1 MPERY
6 IRDQDFLADPRFATA
21 SLPQKMEALG
31 KIAAYNE
38 GVLGKR
44 IETPDGLRADYP
56 AGDVFG
62 AIHDLGRQEED
73 RRRAVMADHVAGRVY
88 DVASANDEDPA
99 ATLEKIQAYVAGDK
113 SVALGPDEMDAANEW
128 IAANDTVQKKVG
140 GTFAGNGT
148 RSRFSID
155 TPNGAS
161 IGSGLAFTFNGKA
174 YNYLSF
180 DSDAEGQSEQDPTKR
195 FRAIVPAPKTWEV
208 ANKELTDQIEQT
220 KARLADLTAQ
230 SEHKPSLIEQLGAGS
245 DPQSALS
252 QQVAVENERKRLTS
266 ELGRLQDK
274 KDLYARGTEGHTAL
288 MSEQAIDAIKG
299 NETLLS
305 HVPRGE
311 GIVGRVW
318 TETHMGVRETYLGTV
333 AGLQYAT
340 GFEDAAKDTFQVQK
354 EFSLYREAYGMG
366 DRAFRGS
373 AWDNIL
379 REAGPELAQTA
390 VDLGIGMGVGKMIR
404 GGARSLS
411 ALAGREIAAGV
422 GEGASVV
429 ARGVANAAQAQS
441 RKRAEE
447 WMIKKFGKW
456 GEAAIGSFPGAFE
469 EASGTLQY
477 VIQADEMDDQSDS
490 LRAQAA
496 KLPDSV
502 EFADQR
508 AELLAKADSLS
519 SNAERIHNN
528 AALAF
533 WAQVGITL
541 ATDAIG
547 FEKILSRKGVPLKES
562 AARALVSSRLEK
574 MGVTGATEKVIN
586 ETAKV
591 LIDDIESRAAD
602 FFAKSPLANNLM
614 QRLEAGFFEGSTEVL
629 QGVLNNTVTQ
639 QFLDEN
645 QDIFN
650 ANQGASEFG
659 VGMLIGFIM
668 KQVSSKV
675 DPAVVQR
682 AITKNADANDAK
694 IRETRAVAKAAGEK
708 IAVGEIDGFGAV
720 EDHTDVV
727 KENPDG
733 TFRIA
738 DAKDVASDQDP
749 RGIFGG
755 LQFKSREEAEA
766 FSKTR
771 WQTAFEAFLREDL
784 SKRAQSGLT
793 DTLDQSGNPTMK
805 KAETDALVGTMRI
818 IADASSASNDVG
830 KETFYAAMLQ
840 SQEGYSKAD
849 IGIETD
855 AYAEAVRRLSADPTL
870 VPESL
875 RAELEKES
883 RAINDP
889 NSAPTTHP
897 ELQAIISTVAATL
910 DAQRGSHPGKVAY
923 SMKQNDAGEM
933 TGQRTERATLA
944 TSYESPERVAASIN
958 ASLPDGYSVDPQIS
972 KYGDFSGR
980 VSIMFE
986 GQEVGFIAVD
996 FDHTTQDVRINKSEI
1011 DKAHRGKGLAKKTYI
1026 AINDALVANGLP
1038 PLRSDNRSLTQDA
1051 ANLWRSLER
1060 DGLARERTDGVR
1072 GFEFTSPVIGSGQ
1085 AGPSNATIPSEK
1097 LAGSPGTASGINL
1110 VSDGKALRVIPTLDS
1125 KGKVVGTRVVSMDPH
1140 ALVQRYN
1147 GESNDKSSP
1156 TAKWLNARGITSPAS
1171 YAQWLAFAG
1180 HHQEML
1186 NATEGPAQ
1194 DQNKRRNEIQK
1205 RADADFAASKKKGGL
1220 GLQPAGVK
1228 LTDTGG
1234 YTSKDQQK
1242 AASATK
1248 FIGRGSKGSST
1259 DTYAKDFGRLAN
1271 AGAYTPGDVVFI
1283 SSNGSRDDRVAPDFA
1298 EISKAIAAGARFV
1311 TDDPAGR
1318 SRPYNV
1324 GEREVADFLR
1334 ENGYH
1339 EASANGMSTW
1349 AASPVEASVTPGQ
1362 NARSITLLDSSGNPS
1377 PGTATIPILPMSFW
1391 FGGRSTYNMILTGH
1405 RRGTT
1410 RFAYKGQ
1417 NILPGSIAFIQNPSD
1432 PSKGV
1437 YVLVEESYSLGE
1449 RLKELDGNMRELANQ
1464 IAREEGY
1471 TVEYVN
1477 SQILGRKDWA
1487 RQMHLKYRP
1496 VDATYAAL
1504 RQQLESAVLADHVSK
1519 TVTGNVKRAEGE
1531 KLDGTSI
1538 AALGALASDIIGA
1551 SQTEGKPDPTVGTR
1565 SKLRTDAFFARRAK
1579 GTSKNTAQGDA
1590 ALMRKDIEE
1599 AKRAFASIPFR
1610 PENKA
1615 EKIAARDRVK
1625 ALEARLAAFE
1635 KASSQKLGEQR
1646 GAESAP
1652 APNPIELIKK
1662 LPGHKGIKQMISAV
1676 ESAAAREGI
1685 DVLASP
1691 EYASLVANKITVGQF
1706 ISGLSQRANTAA
1718 LAAVEGEAG
1727 AAMLVAQMDLTEDD
1741 ERRRSASGNS
1751 PGVQGPSIAERL
1763 ALTSNPMEIRE
1774 KIRKR
1779 NRLLKFSQMD
1789 ASGKFRFPLGNVGTE
1804 QEQMTAREA
1813 IESGRAAFIGTYNAN
1828 DRVSQTG
1835 PVRFKPGSAMA
1846 NALNAAMKSDSKP
1859 LVFVAVDESGKHH
1872 YFSQVEYNGTPMLFN
1887 TTQMSDPMY
1896 GWGRGT
1902 DVQMMAAFYLFAVDS
1917 TPKEGGIPISSFY
1930 RRWTSAMAN
1939 GIQQSTKDGIPN
1951 WRQLEAGWRI
1961 VFGQGG
1967 HAKAL
1972 TAERIAELA
1981 ILNSPELTHPD
1992 PFNVGIKSPV
2002 NTRERTD
2009 GPPQTIQDDGKFSG
2023 KDAEDR
2029 GGQDF
2034 SGFNEGHEIRVPI
2047 TMTNRRNGALEAMA
2061 AEEERDSALWE
2072 SLFGEEDTTQSQ
2084 ADDNASNAGKEGAMT
2099 DVEWAFGNGL
2109 DSDNVEN
2116 KKDSILTAL
2125 VKHVLGG
2132 EESVRAMM
2140 GTDTENPEAQA
2151 EAQKLREQIVADITE
2166 TQDLIDEAI
2175 GKGNDAQAR
2184 EFRLALQRRAESLA
2198 GKAKY
2203 PGDITADEFIPD
2215 LLKFASRQAN
2225 AAETP
2230 VTAEDIIVGIP
2241 GTPNWGFNLNHLN
2254 EIIWALRPKEGNPE
2268 RFNALMAAK
2277 SISRKKRDQYLKL
2290 IKDNPESPNVT
2301 TWEKWAA
2308 ARDDEMKAADEEISR
2323 DYGTA
2328 VLANALGASSD
2339 EKLADGII
2347 SNLIGSIWYN
2357 QRVVPARD
2365 LYSRLA
2371 FKQVNRTTL
2380 ADIVDLANTIGSMD
2394 DHALGDEL
2402 LEEIDL
2408 IQLEATNG
2416 VGFMNA
2422 LEKRIEVLADE
2433 AYCGSIMFARL
2444 ALMLNVVSEV
2454 RSAQLG
2460 VKNSARSKISKPK
2473 NPTPGIPLTGLSI
2486 DQIVWRSLLPE
2497 GATMPQRDSRTES
2510 TKEEKDDEEREKLL
2524 GSSEDLDGSMSGI
2537 EVMSAEDAARQL
2549 AAKKERADRAEA
2561 IAMLEGGEFR
2571 IPGRTSVQDKADGGT
2586 YDAADKLTAKTA
2598 ASLAGKISA
2607 QAMEISKSLPSFD
2620 EKSESGHELK
2630 VLNSVLGKASSIDPA
2645 SLIGQRVDQP
2655 GPAFDAVHSLSRA
2668 VRNAVAAMQAN
2679 PAKYSAEDVA
2689 ALKRQENV
2697 SWEIL
2702 KAISGRQEQSGMS
2715 GQSVPTPA
2723 VLSVLEANTSSGA
2736 SAMDLWNGMKSI
2748 YDSLD
2753 NTRARKE
2760 MKRNFW
2766 ASLIQADPAMLR
2778 AWKDTRRD
2786 LQKSW
2791 GVPVIT
2797 KDPNPSESHEEALVG
2812 LYRDNW
2818 RPKSKTTASL
2828 YQDDMGDGKKRGTAR
2843 GKIQLF
2849 NGALPKVSFTKD
2861 ATPST
2866 FIHEMMHW
2874 MMNVRGGAQGKRL
2887 MEVMLG
2893 ENEFSKVWDYAT
2905 NGGKLDP
2912 QNNSQRRNIE
2922 ERVAYGVE
2930 QYFGDLGKR
2939 SSAQGNNP
2947 GELAMPNGAAAR
2959 LGRVIRR
2966 IWNQIYSKDPSV
2978 DQRMREAFDSVF
2990 NPPRQGVARPN
3001 QDTPP
3006 VERVDI
3012 SSKDGVMGYM
3022 VEKFGVDNAE
3032 LAAEIAKAMDAETG
3046 APARTLDAPI
3056 IPETGEGND
3065 PEDLATAMFGVDDQ
3079 GMIDEGDQ
3087 LRSEVGEDM
3096 EDYIP
3101 EEAFLDDDEGK
3112 TLYQYTPTARRGTRT
3127 VSRVRATAESLQAQ
3141 PGRLARFASAL
3152 LRFGY
3157 RLRARGAAPLSIF
3170 RAKLRANDHHTTVEG
3185 QMLRHQNEISSAL
3198 SAATSNLLNPSLEHR
3213 ERGVMN
3219 THINNAMG
3227 SNDANVRAAALQA
3240 MPDRL
3245 RIAVQNARVFV
3256 DGLMEDLVNR
3266 GIIYGQGAVGL
3277 WSSKQGF
3284 FIHRSYAFTN
3294 KNAIDQEQWAR
3305 ESNGG
3310 QLWNDAIARLTR
3322 YGTPPAEA
3330 DRLLSNL
3337 IKFVGNTQRGGKS
3350 PVTTAR
3356 LFGGVDELAP
3366 RGSAA
3371 ANSNGDWLNGAV
3383 AEVLGEQ
3390 TDSEVRFVNTVK
3402 AINDVVLQHEM
3413 QAQVRDEGLASG
3425 WVVKYEDGKPLP
3437 KGYIRFNEKKD
3448 VDLRNDPYL
3457 LALSKGPLAGYAAP
3471 ADLVNWWNGVIH
3483 DEIQNHEIHPF
3494 LQAMAAV
3501 NGAWKYCKTV
3511 LSVTTSFSNAV
3522 SSYLTMIGTG
3532 HTHAGLGR
3540 ALAAAM
3546 AHEIGHTATGKLIM
3560 SDATIAKFRAVYDS
3574 LSAVGAVDSGTFAE
3588 VMDTFR
3594 RAPRL
3599 TEMFST
3605 LAIAHGTAHGG
3616 AASEMGRRARRFL
3629 GKAKNSIS
3637 GIYRYGDAI
3646 FKMAVTMAEVPS
3658 LERAFPGKT
3667 QDEYLRMAAAR
3678 ANDTMYSF
3686 QREPNLL
3693 RSFRAYVPVIGPF
3706 FSYSYG
3712 ITRAMTMGLRTAAGD
3727 IFEGFAR
3734 MRAKDAG
3741 GGAQAWM
3748 GLKRA
3753 SGLMVVG
3760 YGAQALAAFFASK
3773 LGWDDDRDK
3782 AARKLLPDYDR
3793 DGVLVYTNEFE
3804 AGKGAGYINISRF
3817 LPFMTPTKG
3826 FQHGA
3831 GLIAGIVQAAMAGD
3845 KAKVDETI
3853 DKHGTRALMQILAP
3867 FLDEQSSFVAA
3878 NMLIRGVDRNGRK
3891 IVGLNDS
3898 GTESVWKVLEAYA
3911 KEFIPGTVNSMD
3923 RAGLIPASMQGI
3935 TGAHPVPKDRTLR
3948 EKLLYMMGFKF
3959 SELDI
3964 GRGLARN
3971 VGDAMARAAEAKDS
3985 LGRLLKKEGPVSA
3998 QEIVAVGMRAKQ
4010 DADRASHDAAL
4021 IIDAS
4026 TKLGYPVPAQIAA
4039 LKHAVTPFAGSFR
4052 ELSTQQIKSSF
4063 YGVFR
4068 SPFYYSKQTLIDAS
4082 RAQQSNKDSRAEGFS
4097 ELHRKGIAAFGSG
4110 R

>member
-21 SLPQKMEALG
+21 SLPQKMEALA

-56 AGDVFG
+56 AEDVFG
-62 AIHDLGRQEED
+62 EIHGLGRQEED
-73 RRRAVMADHVAGRVY
+73 RRRAVMADHVAGRAY
-88 DVASANDEDPA
+88 DVASANDQDPA

-318 TETHMGVRETYLGTV
+318 TETNMGVREAYLGTV

-390 VDLGIGMGVGKMIR
+390 IDLGIGMGVGKMIR

-541 ATDAIG
+541 GTDAIG

-562 AARALVSSRLEK
+562 AARSIVASQLEK
-574 MGVTGATEKVIN
+574 VGIKNPAPAFLEKA
-586 ETAKV
+586 AKTLV
-591 LIDDIESRAAD
+591 DDIESRTVD

-614 QRLEAGFFEGSTEVL
+614 QRLEAGLFEGSTELL

-659 VGMLIGFIM
+659 VGMLIGTIM
-668 KQVSSKV
+668 KRVSSSV

-682 AITKNADANDAK
+682 AIHQTIDSNDAK

-720 EDHTDVV
+720 EDHADVV

-733 TFRIA
+733 TFRIS
-738 DAKDVASDQDP
+738 DAKDVASDKDP

-784 SKRAQSGLT
+784 SKRTQSGLT

-805 KAETDALVGTMRI
+805 KSEIEAQVGTMRI
-818 IADASSASNDVG
+818 IADATAASNDIG

-933 TGQRTERATLA
+933 TG
-944 TSYESPERVAASIN
+944 
-958 ASLPDGYSVDPQIS
+958 
-972 KYGDFSGR
+972 
-980 VSIMFE
+980 
-986 GQEVGFIAVD
+986 
-996 FDHTTQDVRINKSEI
+996 
-1011 DKAHRGKGLAKKTYI
+1011 
-1026 AINDALVANGLP
+1026 
-1038 PLRSDNRSLTQDA
+1038 
-1051 ANLWRSLER
+1051 
-1060 DGLARERTDGVR
+1060 
-1072 GFEFTSPVIGSGQ
+1072 
-1085 AGPSNATIPSEK
+1085 PSEK

-1410 RFAYKGQ
+1410 RFAYRGQ

-1471 TVEYVN
+1471 TVEHVN

-1565 SKLRTDAFFARRAK
+1565 SKLRTDAFFARGAK

-1635 KASSQKLGEQR
+1635 ASASRDAVRQDIQITQRAIDAMPDDQDRALAKQSLKDRLKTLEAKLAALKNEGGGGIDSTPE
-1646 GAESAP
+1646 
-1652 APNPIELIKK
+1652 PNPIELIKK
-1662 LPGHKGIKQMISAV
+1662 LPGHKGIKQMISAM

-1727 AAMLVAQMDLTEDD
+1727 AAMLVAQIDLTEDD

-1939 GIQQSTKDGIPN
+1939 GIQQSTKDRIPN

-2034 SGFNEGHEIRVPI
+2034 SGFFEGHEIRVPI

-2175 GKGNDAQAR
+2175 DKGNGAQAR

-2215 LLKFASRQAN
+2215 LLRFASRQAN

-2230 VTAEDIIVGIP
+2230 VTAEDIIVGTP

-2308 ARDDEMKAADEEISR
+2308 ARDDAMKAADEEISR
-2323 DYGTA
+2323 DYGTT

-2357 QRVVPARD
+2357 QRVVPARN
-2365 LYSRLA
+2365 LYSRLV

-2402 LEEIDL
+2402 LSEIDSM
-2408 IQLEATNG
+2408 QSEATND
-2416 VGFMNA
+2416 VEFMNA

-2433 AYCGSIMFARL
+2433 AYRGSTMSARL
-2444 ALMLNVVSEV
+2444 ALMLNAVSEV

-2473 NPTPGIPLTGLSI
+2473 NPTPGMPLTGLSI

-2561 IAMLEGGEFR
+2561 IAMLEGGKVR

-2887 MEVMLG
+2887 MEIMLG

-3001 QDTPP
+3001 QDTQENVSWEILPPVERVDNAKLAAKIAKAMFNPP

-3079 GMIDEGDQ
+3079 GMIDEGDL

-3170 RAKLRANDHHTTVEG
+3170 RAKLRANDHHSTVEG

-3390 TDSEVRFVNTVK
+3390 TDAEVRFVNTVK
-3402 AINDVVLQHEM
+3402 AINDVILQHEM

-3494 LQAMAAV
+3494 LQVMAAL
-3501 NGAWKYCKTV
+3501 NGTWKYCKTV
-3511 LSVTTSFSNAV
+3511 LSVTTSFNNAV
-3522 SSYLTMIGTG
+3522 SSYATMIGTG

-3546 AHEIGHTATGKLIM
+3546 AHETGHTATGKLIM

-3605 LAIAHGTAHGG
+3605 LAIAHGTAHGD

-3646 FKMAVTMAEVPS
+3646 FKMAVTLAEVPS

-3748 GLKRA
+3748 GLKRM

-3760 YGAQALAAFFASK
+3760 YGASAAAALLASK

-3793 DGVLVYTNEFE
+3793 DGVLVYTNKFE

-3891 IVGLNDS
+3891 IVGLNDR
-3898 GTESVWKVLEAYA
+3898 GTEAFWKVFEAYA

-3923 RAGLIPASMQGI
+3923 RAGLIPASMQGV

-3971 VGDAMARAAEAKDS
+3971 VGDAMARAAEAKDT

-3998 QEIVAVGMRAKQ
+3998 QEVVAVGMRAKQ

-4026 TKLGYPVPAQIAA
+4026 TKLGYPVPLQIAA

-4068 SPFYYSKQTLIDAS
+4068 SPFYYSKQTLLDAA

>member
-21 SLPQKMEALG
+21 SLPQKMEALD

-73 RRRAVMADHVAGRVY
+73 RRRAVMADHVAGRAY
-88 DVASANDEDPA
+88 DVASANDQDPA

-140 GTFAGNGT
+140 GTFADFGT

-230 SEHKPSLIEQLGAGS
+230 SERKPSLIEQLGAGS

-318 TETHMGVRETYLGTV
+318 TETHMGVKEAYLGTV

-373 AWDNIL
+373 TWDNIL

-390 VDLGIGMGVGKMIR
+390 VDLGIGMGVSKMIR

-541 ATDAIG
+541 GTDAIG

-591 LIDDIESRAAD
+591 LLDDIESRTVD
-602 FFAKSPLANNLM
+602 FFVKSPLANNLM
-614 QRLEAGFFEGSTEVL
+614 QRLEAGLFEGSTELL
-629 QGVLNNTVTQ
+629 QGVLNNAVTQ

-659 VGMLIGFIM
+659 VGMLIGTIM
-668 KQVSSKV
+668 KRVSSSV

-682 AITKNADANDAK
+682 AIHQTIDSNDAK

-720 EDHTDVV
+720 EDHADVV

-733 TFRIA
+733 TFRIS

-784 SKRAQSGLT
+784 SKRTQSGLT

-805 KAETDALVGTMRI
+805 KSEIEAQVGTMRI
-818 IADASSASNDVG
+818 MADATAASNDIG

-933 TGQRTERATLA
+933 TG
-944 TSYESPERVAASIN
+944 
-958 ASLPDGYSVDPQIS
+958 
-972 KYGDFSGR
+972 
-980 VSIMFE
+980 
-986 GQEVGFIAVD
+986 
-996 FDHTTQDVRINKSEI
+996 
-1011 DKAHRGKGLAKKTYI
+1011 
-1026 AINDALVANGLP
+1026 
-1038 PLRSDNRSLTQDA
+1038 
-1051 ANLWRSLER
+1051 
-1060 DGLARERTDGVR
+1060 
-1072 GFEFTSPVIGSGQ
+1072 
-1085 AGPSNATIPSEK
+1085 PSEK

-1377 PGTATIPILPMSFW
+1377 PGTATIPIIPMSFW

-1471 TVEYVN
+1471 TVEHVN

-1551 SQTEGKPDPTVGTR
+1551 SQT
-1565 SKLRTDAFFARRAK
+1565 A
-1579 GTSKNTAQGDA
+1579 
-1590 ALMRKDIEE
+1590 
-1599 AKRAFASIPFR
+1599 
-1610 PENKA
+1610 
-1615 EKIAARDRVK
+1615 
-1625 ALEARLAAFE
+1625 
-1635 KASSQKLGEQR
+1635 GE
-1646 GAESAP
+1646 
-1652 APNPIELIKK
+1652 PNPIELIKK

-1751 PGVQGPSIAERL
+1751 PGVQGPSVAERL
-1763 ALTSNPMEIRE
+1763 ALTSNPMEVRE

-2072 SLFGEEDTTQSQ
+2072 SLFGEGDTTQSQ

-2132 EESVRAMM
+2132 EESVRATVITNINDLISKGG
-2140 GTDTENPEAQA
+2140 GTVAVTNNGRKVKFKQFGVAIDGNTAEVVFVELDPAERGNGIGLAAYESLGKALAAKGIVLQSSKAQYASGRGVWKKLTQKGLAKKGAQGVYYFNLRTGIESPEIVQARIALA

-2175 GKGNDAQAR
+2175 DKGNDAQAR

-2277 SISRKKRDQYLKL
+2277 SISREKRDQYLKL

-2444 ALMLNVVSEV
+2444 ALMLNAVSEV

-2473 NPTPGIPLTGLSI
+2473 NPTPGVPLTGLSI

-2561 IAMLEGGEFR
+2561 IAMLEGGKFR

-3170 RAKLRANDHHTTVEG
+3170 RAKLRANDHHSTVEG

-3501 NGAWKYCKTV
+3501 NGTWKYSKTV
-3511 LSVTTSFSNAV
+3511 LSVTTSFNNAV
-3522 SSYLTMIGTG
+3522 SSYLTMISTG

-3605 LAIAHGTAHGG
+3605 LAIAHGTAHGD
-3616 AASEMGRRARRFL
+3616 AASEMGRRARGFL
-3629 GKAKNSIS
+3629 GKAKNTIS

-3734 MRAKDAG
+3734 QRAGDAG

-3748 GLKRA
+3748 GLKRMG
-3753 SGLMVVG
+3753 GLMAVG

>member
-1 MPERY
+1 
-6 IRDQDFLADPRFATA
+6 
-21 SLPQKMEALG
+21 MEALD

-73 RRRAVMADHVAGRVY
+73 RRRAVMADHVAGRAY
-88 DVASANDEDPA
+88 DVASANDQDPA

-230 SEHKPSLIEQLGAGS
+230 SERKPSLIEQLGAGS

-318 TETHMGVRETYLGTV
+318 TETHMGVKEAYLGTV

-373 AWDNIL
+373 TWDNIL

-541 ATDAIG
+541 GTDAIG

-591 LIDDIESRAAD
+591 LLDDIESRTVD
-602 FFAKSPLANNLM
+602 FFVKSPLANNLM
-614 QRLEAGFFEGSTEVL
+614 QRLEAGLFEGSTELL

-659 VGMLIGFIM
+659 VGMLIGTIM
-668 KQVSSKV
+668 KRVSSSV

-682 AITKNADANDAK
+682 AIHQTIDSNDAK

-720 EDHTDVV
+720 EDHADVV

-733 TFRIA
+733 TFRIS

-784 SKRAQSGLT
+784 SKRTQSGLT

-805 KAETDALVGTMRI
+805 KSEIEAQVGTMRI
-818 IADASSASNDVG
+818 MADATAASNDIG

-933 TGQRTERATLA
+933 TG
-944 TSYESPERVAASIN
+944 
-958 ASLPDGYSVDPQIS
+958 
-972 KYGDFSGR
+972 
-980 VSIMFE
+980 
-986 GQEVGFIAVD
+986 
-996 FDHTTQDVRINKSEI
+996 
-1011 DKAHRGKGLAKKTYI
+1011 
-1026 AINDALVANGLP
+1026 
-1038 PLRSDNRSLTQDA
+1038 
-1051 ANLWRSLER
+1051 
-1060 DGLARERTDGVR
+1060 
-1072 GFEFTSPVIGSGQ
+1072 
-1085 AGPSNATIPSEK
+1085 PSEK

-1471 TVEYVN
+1471 TVEHVN

-1551 SQTEGKPDPTVGTR
+1551 SQTGGEPNPAVGR
-1565 SKLRTDAFFARRAK
+1565 KFSRGMAAFLLRKSRGSAQNK
-1579 GTSKNTAQGDA
+1579 AQGDA
-1590 ALMRKDIEE
+1590 ALMRKDIED
-1599 AKRAFASIPFR
+1599 AKKAFASIPFR

-1625 ALEARLAAFE
+1625 DLEARLAAFE
-1635 KASSQKLGEQR
+1635 ASASRDAVRQDIQNTQRAIDAMPDDQDRASAKQSLKDSLKTLEAKLAAFKNEGGGGIDSTPE
-1646 GAESAP
+1646 
-1652 APNPIELIKK
+1652 PNPIELIKK
-1662 LPGHKGIKQMISAV
+1662 LPGRKGIKQMISAV

-2308 ARDDEMKAADEEISR
+2308 ARDDKMKAADEEISR
-2323 DYGTA
+2323 DYGTT

-2371 FKQVNRTTL
+2371 FKQVNRTAL

-2402 LEEIDL
+2402 LSEIDSM
-2408 IQLEATNG
+2408 QSEATND
-2416 VGFMNA
+2416 VEFMNA

-2433 AYCGSIMFARL
+2433 AYRGSTMSARL
-2444 ALMLNVVSEV
+2444 ALMLNAVSEV

-2473 NPTPGIPLTGLSI
+2473 NPTPGMPLTGLSI

-2561 IAMLEGGEFR
+2561 IAMLEGEKVR
-2571 IPGRTSVQDKADGGT
+2571 IPGRTSVQDKSDGGT

-2598 ASLAGKISA
+2598 ASLTGKISA

-3170 RAKLRANDHHTTVEG
+3170 RAKLRANDHHSTVEG

-3501 NGAWKYCKTV
+3501 NGTWKYSKTV
-3511 LSVTTSFSNAV
+3511 LSVTTSFNNAV
-3522 SSYLTMIGTG
+3522 SSYLTMISTG

-3605 LAIAHGTAHGG
+3605 LAIAHGTAHGD
-3616 AASEMGRRARRFL
+3616 AASEMGRRARGFL
-3629 GKAKNSIS
+3629 GKAKNTIS

-3734 MRAKDAG
+3734 QRAGDAG

-3748 GLKRA
+3748 GLKRMG
-3753 SGLMVVG
+3753 GLMAVG

-3773 LGWDDDRDK
+3773 LGWDDDRDE

-3971 VGDAMARAAEAKDS
+3971 VGDAMARAAEAKDT

>member
-1 MPERY
+1 
-6 IRDQDFLADPRFATA
+6 
-21 SLPQKMEALG
+21 MEALD

-62 AIHDLGRQEED
+62 AIHGLGRQEED
-73 RRRAVMADHVAGRVY
+73 RRRAVMADHVAGRAY
-88 DVASANDEDPA
+88 DVASANDQDPA

-220 KARLADLTAQ
+220 KARLAGLTAR
-230 SEHKPSLIEQLGAGS
+230 SERKPSLIEQLGAAL
-245 DPQSALS
+245 DPQSALA

-318 TETHMGVRETYLGTV
+318 TETHMGVKEAYLGTV

-373 AWDNIL
+373 TWDNIL

-390 VDLGIGMGVGKMIR
+390 VDLGIGMGVSKMIR

-456 GEAAIGSFPGAFE
+456 GEAAIASFPGAFE

-533 WAQVGITL
+533 WAQVGITMG
-541 ATDAIG
+541 TDAIG

-591 LIDDIESRAAD
+591 LIDDIESRTVD
-602 FFAKSPLANNLM
+602 FFVKSPLANNLM
-614 QRLEAGFFEGSTEVL
+614 QRLEAGLFEGSTELL
-629 QGVLNNTVTQ
+629 QGVLNNAVTQ

-659 VGMLIGFIM
+659 VGMLIGTIM
-668 KQVSSKV
+668 KRVSSSV

-682 AITKNADANDAK
+682 AIHQTIDSNDAK

-720 EDHTDVV
+720 EDHADVV

-733 TFRIA
+733 TFRIS

-784 SKRAQSGLT
+784 SKRTQSGLT

-805 KAETDALVGTMRI
+805 KSEIEAQVGTMRI
-818 IADASSASNDVG
+818 MADATAASNDIG

-933 TGQRTERATLA
+933 TG
-944 TSYESPERVAASIN
+944 
-958 ASLPDGYSVDPQIS
+958 
-972 KYGDFSGR
+972 
-980 VSIMFE
+980 
-986 GQEVGFIAVD
+986 
-996 FDHTTQDVRINKSEI
+996 
-1011 DKAHRGKGLAKKTYI
+1011 
-1026 AINDALVANGLP
+1026 
-1038 PLRSDNRSLTQDA
+1038 
-1051 ANLWRSLER
+1051 
-1060 DGLARERTDGVR
+1060 
-1072 GFEFTSPVIGSGQ
+1072 
-1085 AGPSNATIPSEK
+1085 PSEK

-1471 TVEYVN
+1471 TVEHVN

-1551 SQTEGKPDPTVGTR
+1551 SQTAGEPNPAVGR
-1565 SKLRTDAFFARRAK
+1565 KFSRGMAAFLLRKSRGSAQNK
-1579 GTSKNTAQGDA
+1579 AQGDA
-1590 ALMRKDIEE
+1590 ALMRKDIED
-1599 AKRAFASIPFR
+1599 AKKAFASIPFR

-1625 ALEARLAAFE
+1625 DLEARLAAFE
-1635 KASSQKLGEQR
+1635 ASASRDAVRQDIQNTQRAIDAMPDDQDRALAKQSLKDRLKTLEAKLAALKNEGGGGIDSTPE
-1646 GAESAP
+1646 
-1652 APNPIELIKK
+1652 PNPIELIKK

-2072 SLFGEEDTTQSQ
+2072 SLFGEGDTTQSQ

-2230 VTAEDIIVGIP
+2230 VTAEDIIVGTP

-2277 SISRKKRDQYLKL
+2277 SISREKRDQYLKL

-2444 ALMLNVVSEV
+2444 ALMLNAVSEV

-2473 NPTPGIPLTGLSI
+2473 NPTPGVPLTGLSI

-3501 NGAWKYCKTV
+3501 NGAWKYSKTV
-3511 LSVTTSFSNAV
+3511 LSVTTSFNNAV

-3616 AASEMGRRARRFL
+3616 AASEMGRRARGFL

-3748 GLKRA
+3748 GLKRM

-3760 YGAQALAAFFASK
+3760 YGASAAAALLASK
-3773 LGWDDDRDK
+3773 LGWDDDRDE

-3891 IVGLNDS
+3891 IVGSNDS

-3985 LGRLLKKEGPVSA
+3985 LGRLLKKSGPVSA

-4068 SPFYYSKQTLIDAS
+4068 SPFYYSKQTLIDAA